1 VVYRQALTLQ
11 QIEGDFMASLISITT
26 IQAPTTKSAAFQ
38 GAGVDVSGITGDW
51 TLKIRVT
58 KLTAGKNARFQF
70 TDSTDNFSTDK
81 VAGRTLSFA
90 GEISPAADVTRSVQK
105 YDFPQLRMGV
115 ASAKLRLEITA
126 IDAGGSVDYTA
137 WIESA

>member
-1 VVYRQALTLQ
+1 LQ
-11 QIEGDFMASLISITT
+11 QIEGTFMASLISITT

-58 KLTAGKNARFQF
+58 KLTAGKTVRFQF
-70 TDSTDNFSTDK
+70 SDTVDNFTT
-81 VAGRTLSFA
+81 VTAGRTLSFA

-115 ASAKLRLEITA
+115 ASAKVRLEITA

-137 WIESA
+137 WVESA

>member
-1 VVYRQALTLQ
+1 
-11 QIEGDFMASLISITT
+11 MASLISITT
-26 IQAPTTKSAAFQ
+26 IQAPITKSAAFQ

-58 KLTAGKNARFQF
+58 KLTAGKTVRFQF
-70 TDSTDNFSTDK
+70 SDTVDNFTA
-81 VAGRTLSFA
+81 VTAGRTLSFA

-115 ASAKLRLEITA
+115 ASAKVRLEITA

-137 WIESA
+137 WVESA